1 MKGILLAGGHG
12 TRLHPLTLSV
22 SKQLLP
28 VHDKPLI
35 YYPLSTLMLSGIRE
49 VLVIIKRADH
59 DRFFQLLGNGSQF
72 GIEISYAFQDSP
84 RGIAEAFVIGAE
96 FLGESNVC
104 LILGDNVFH
113 GPGLGVKLL
122 NAYDGEGAHIFALQ
136 VKDPEKY
143 GVIEFS
149 DSERILSIEEKPQ
162 IPRSRFVVPGLYF
175 YPNSV
180 IDISQGINPSSRGE
194 KEITD
199 INLFY
204 LKSGELKFT
213 KLERST
219 AWFDAGTIESLNDA
233 TNYIRTIQERQGQ
246 SVGCPEEVALRMGYI
261 SPRDLQKTIGS
272 YPENTYS
279 NYLIDLIRDL
289 T

>member
-49 VLVIIKRADH
+49 VLVIIKSSDY

-84 RGIAEAFVIGAE
+84 TGIAEAFVIGAE
-96 FLGESNVC
+96 FLGDSNLC
-104 LILGDNVFH
+104 LILGDNIFH

-122 NAYDGEGAHIFALQ
+122 NAYDGKGAHIFALQ

-149 DSERILSIEEKPQ
+149 DSDRILSIEEKPR
-162 IPRSRFVVPGLYF
+162 IPRSRYVVPGLYF

-180 IDISQGINPSSRGE
+180 IDISRGINPSSRGE

-199 INLFY
+199 INLYY
-204 LKSGELKFT
+204 LKSEELKFT

-219 AWFDAGTIESLNDA
+219 AWFDAGNIESLSDA
-233 TNYIRTIQERQGQ
+233 NNYIRTIQERQGQ
-246 SVGCPEEVALRMGYI
+246 SVGCPEEVALRMGYL
-261 SPRDLQKTIGS
+261 SPKELQKTIGS
-272 YPENTYS
+272 YPENNYS

>member
-180 IDISQGINPSSRGE
+180 IDISRGINPSSRGE

-204 LKSGELKFT
+204 LKSGGLKFT

-261 SPRDLQKTIGS
+261 SPKDLQKTIGS

-279 NYLIDLIRDL
+279 NYLIHLISDL

>member
-1 MKGILLAGGHG
+1 VKGILLAGGHG

>member
-180 IDISQGINPSSRGE
+180 IDISRGINPSSRGE

-204 LKSGELKFT
+204 LKSGGLKFT

-261 SPRDLQKTIGS
+261 SPIDLQKTIGS

>member
-1 MKGILLAGGHG
+1 
-12 TRLHPLTLSV
+12 
-22 SKQLLP
+22 
-28 VHDKPLI
+28 
-35 YYPLSTLMLSGIRE
+35 MLSGIRE

-180 IDISQGINPSSRGE
+180 IDISRGINPSSRGE

-204 LKSGELKFT
+204 LKSGGLKFT

-261 SPRDLQKTIGS
+261 SPIDLQKTIGS

>member
-180 IDISQGINPSSRGE
+180 IDISRGINPSSRGE

-204 LKSGELKFT
+204 LKSGGLKFT

-261 SPRDLQKTIGS
+261 SPKDLQKTIGS

>member
-35 YYPLSTLMLSGIRE
+35 YYPLSTLMLSGIQE
-49 VLVIIKRADH
+49 VLVIIKRVDY

-72 GIEISYAFQDSP
+72 GIEISYAFQDFP
-84 RGIAEAFVIGAE
+84 TGIADAFVIGAE
-96 FLGESNVC
+96 FLGESDVC
-104 LILGDNVFH
+104 LILGDNIFH

-149 DSERILSIEEKPQ
+149 DPERILSIEEKPR

-180 IDISQGINPSSRGE
+180 IEISREINPSSRGE

-199 INLFY
+199 INLYY
-204 LKSGELKFT
+204 LKSGGLKFT

-219 AWFDAGTIESLNDA
+219 AWFDAGTIDSLNDA

-261 SPRDLQKTIGS
+261 SPKDLQKTIDS
-272 YPENTYS
+272 YPGNNYS